1 MSGLGRFTRLL
12 AAAVALALLAAVAA
26 GGGGAAAAKSRPGP
40 VPAGFFGVVPDT
52 PLAATDW
59 VKMGT
64 LGLSDRFQVV
74 WAEVEP
80 EPGHYEWSSVD
91 SIVGEAAAHGVKLMP
106 EVYGSPAWAT
116 PEPALP
122 PLGSGQRTAWTEFLQ
137 ALVHRYGPGGEFW
150 AGKAHPVPIRRWQI
164 WNEPN
169 YPLFWQPRPS
179 PSGYIHLLQ
188 ISKKAI
194 QGVDPK
200 AMIVA
205 AGLAPIEHEPPPWK
219 FLQEMYAVRGA
230 RHAFEAAALHPYSN
244 SMKGLAY
251 SVGSVRRI
259 MAQAGDGAKPLFVTE
274 LGVSS
279 AGGSGFDLGPQGQA
293 EFLRGALSRLAKE
306 RTRWHIGA
314 VFWFTW
320 DDTASASPGCPFCA
334 NAGLFGLNGEPKPAM
349 AALEKVVA
357 RWER

>member
-1 MSGLGRFTRLL
+1 MSRLGRCTRLL
-12 AAAVALALLAAVAA
+12 AAAVTLALLAVAVGA
-26 GGGGAAAAKSRPGP
+26 GGAGAAKPRSAS
-40 VPAGFFGVVPDT
+40 VPAGFFGVVPDA
-52 PLAATDW
+52 PLDGADW
-59 VKMGT
+59 MKLGT
-64 LGLSDRFQVV
+64 LGLSDRFQVI
-74 WAEVEP
+74 WANVEP
-80 EPGHYEWSSVD
+80 EPGRYEWSEVD
-91 SIVGEAAAHGVKLMP
+91 AIVGEAAAHGVMLMP
-106 EVYGSPAWAT
+106 EVYGSPGWAAS
-116 PEPALP
+116 EPALP
-122 PLGSGQRTAWTEFLQ
+122 PLGSAQRTAWTEFLG

-150 AGKAHPVPIRRWQI
+150 TGKAHPVPIRRWQI

-200 AMIVA
+200 ATIVA

-230 RHAFEAAALHPYSN
+230 RRAFEAAALHPYSN
-244 SMKGLAY
+244 TMRGLAY

-259 MAQAGDGAKPLFVTE
+259 MSQAGDGAKPLFVTE

-279 AGGSGFDLGPQGQA
+279 AGGSAFDLGLQGQA
-293 EFLRGALSRLAKE
+293 EFLRGGLDRLAKE
-306 RTRWHIGA
+306 RTRWHIGG

-320 DDTASASPGCPFCA
+320 DDSSGESPGCPFCA
-334 NAGLFGLNGEPKPAM
+334 NAGLFGLHGEPKPAM
-349 AALEKVVA
+349 SALEGVVA